1 MNKVEQDKE
10 THAKKKKTYL
20 KIANVRMFSFLNSK
34 EKTVHASCLLFYNFV
49 RAEGVQQFLFL

>member
-1 MNKVEQDKE
+1 MNKVEQDKK
-10 THAKKKKTYL
+10 THAKNKTYL